1 MGTRQIELSL
11 DTYGFNQY
19 YYIYLELFI
28 LQLIEIILNIEIVL
42 FNIQILCP
50 IEISSI
56 NI

>member
-11 DTYGFNQY
+11 DTYGFNPY

-28 LQLIEIILNIEIVL
+28 LQLIEIILNIEIIW